1 MTPRRGLT
9 QNGDFARLW
18 SGGAVSGVG
27 SAVAAL
33 AYPLLAL
40 SVTGSAGQA
49 GLVGLVALGVAAVT
63 RLPAGVVVDR
73 VPLRPVLVGCDV
85 VRVVATAALVGS
97 VVTGDLALWQ
107 LLVVAAVNAI
117 AAVFSEIA
125 HSVALRHVVAPDQL
139 PAAFAL
145 NDGRGH
151 AITLVGQPVGGV
163 LYGVAS
169 ALPLV
174 ADLVSFLVS
183 AVLSATLRAPLL
195 PARCHPERTRLRT
208 TLFTGLTFLWR
219 EPFLRATLV
228 AASGYQFVFG
238 AATFT
243 LIASLTAAGT
253 APASLGVLFAVAA
266 VGGILGAVAAPA
278 LQARLRLN
286 STISIMGWT
295 AAAAFVAFAA
305 IDSPLLAGALLGC
318 VYFTAAPAN
327 ATLLATQISRTPAHL
342 QGRVMA
348 ASYLVA
354 GLVAPLGPPLGGAL
368 LDGTGPLPTFLAI
381 AALTVAIT
389 VAVHLSKAL
398 RTPPPPSETPG
409 DPSRR
414 SG

>member
-1 MTPRRGLT
+1 
-9 QNGDFARLW
+9 
-18 SGGAVSGVG
+18 
-27 SAVAAL
+27 
-33 AYPLLAL
+33 
-40 SVTGSAGQA
+40 
-49 GLVGLVALGVAAVT
+49 VALGAAAVA
-63 RLPAGVVVDR
+63 RLPAGAVVDR
-73 VPLRPVLVGCDV
+73 VALRPVLVSCDA
-85 VRVVATAALVGS
+85 VRVVSTAALVGS
-97 VVTGDLALWQ
+97 VVTGNLALWQ
-107 LLVVAAVNAI
+107 LLVVAAVNAV

-163 LYGVAS
+163 LYGVTA

-183 AVLSATLRAPLL
+183 GVLSASLRAPLQ
-195 PARCHPERTRLRT
+195 PTTDRPDRLRLRE

-219 EPFLRATLV
+219 EPFLRATLL
-228 AASGYQFVFG
+228 AASAYQFAFG

-243 LIASLTAAGT
+243 LIASLTAAGS

-278 LQARLRLN
+278 LQARLGLN

-295 AAAAFVAFAA
+295 AAVAFAAFAA

-368 LDGTGPLPTFLAI
+368 LDRTGPLPTFLAI
-381 AALTVAIT
+381 AVLTVIVT
-389 VAVHLSKAL
+389 TAVHLTKAL
-398 RTPPPPSETPG
+398 RTPPPRRETPR
-409 DPSRR
+409 DS
-414 SG
+414 